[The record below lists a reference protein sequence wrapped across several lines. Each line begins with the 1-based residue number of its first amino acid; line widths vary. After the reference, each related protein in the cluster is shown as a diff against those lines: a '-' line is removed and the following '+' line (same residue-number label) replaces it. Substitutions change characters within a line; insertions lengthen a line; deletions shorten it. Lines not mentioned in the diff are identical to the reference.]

1 MSPTHPDQEVLLRF
15 AQGGA
20 SRAEGRAVVAHLL
33 HGCERCAAVVQEA
46 AFPRRRDQRRPPLK
60 PQSQGRRAVCGSAA
74 PQRESRRES
83 PSWQLLDG
91 ESRRAKEGKG

>member
-1 MSPTHPDQEVLLRF
+1 MSSSHPDQEVLLRF

-33 HGCERCAAVVQEA
+33 HGCERCAAMVQGA
-46 AFPRRRDQRRPPLK
+46 AWLRRRDQRRPPLE
-60 PQSQGRRAVCGSAA
+60 PLPRGRRAVCGSAA

-83 PSWQLLDG
+83 PS
-91 ESRRAKEGKG
+91 